1 MHIGTGIEGE
11 AERLFGVFAVLPYA
25 LNNFQRIGTHQY
37 EIRNA
42 GLHHC
47 VKGEGFALDYLYKR
61 IDIACG
67 KRPYKAVD
75 IAIGLRKT
83 RLSKRM
89 SVH

>member
-11 AERLFGVFAVLPYA
+11 AERYFSVFAVLPYA
-25 LNNFQRIGTHQY
+25 LNNFQSVGTHQY
-37 EIRNA
+37 KIRNA
-42 GLHHC
+42 GLHHR
-47 VKGEGFALDYLYKR
+47 VEGEGFALDYLYKR

-67 KRPYKAVD
+67 KRPDKAID

-83 RLSKRM
+83 RLGKRV